1 MGKYTSTLLIA
12 GLMSGGA
19 GLYVSHTNVPSFQEY
34 GDLKLID
41 SLDHGRMWP
50 KQKAQMRH
58 GILNTMK
65 NRVAS
70 FPSAQ
75 EKQVK
80 IQNIQARI
88 EALEQQING
97 ESI

>member
-1 MGKYTSTLLIA
+1 
-12 GLMSGGA
+12 
-19 GLYVSHTNVPSFQEY
+19 
-34 GDLKLID
+34 
-41 SLDHGRMWP
+41 MWP

-75 EKQVK
+75 EKQAK
-80 IQNIQARI
+80 IQNIQARM
-88 EALEQQING
+88 EALEQQISG